1 MLADKKRMIHNPRRW
16 LVISVACL
24 LCFAAGVV
32 SGFFLMLSHMEQA
45 SAIHAASSASSCLAA
60 LRPLRAGD
68 TNRAIDSLEL
78 QLGGDLVALVYM
90 QDSVRGEEAK
100 TMAGVLRHIRDYRL
114 EHPYT
119 TGDRMIDAPVQE
131 ALRKIEG
138 D

>member
-1 MLADKKRMIHNPRRW
+1 ML
-16 LVISVACL
+16 VVCL
-24 LCFAAGVV
+24 LGIAAGVV
-32 SGFFLMLSHMEQA
+32 SSFYLLRSHMEQT
-45 SAIHAASSASSCLAA
+45 STIHAASSASSCLAA

-68 TNRAIDSLEL
+68 TNGAIGSLEL
-78 QLGGDLVALVYM
+78 RLSADLVALVYM
-90 QDSVRGEEAK
+90 QDSVRGEQAK
-100 TMAGVLRHIRDYRL
+100 TVAGVLRHIRDYRL